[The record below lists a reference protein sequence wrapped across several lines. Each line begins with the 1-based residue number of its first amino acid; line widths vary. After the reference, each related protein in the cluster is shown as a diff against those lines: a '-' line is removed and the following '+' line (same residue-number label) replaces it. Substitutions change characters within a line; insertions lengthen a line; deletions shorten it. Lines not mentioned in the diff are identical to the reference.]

1 MLASGGR
8 LRVNGT
14 KKEGHVKGVIPE
26 SGRGGAGAEARG
38 PSEDMTGHFLGA
50 TGRPA
55 GAYSNGGAHVL
66 FTENTDAK
74 SFRGEQRRYEGEEG

>member
-1 MLASGGR
+1 M
-8 LRVNGT
+8 NGT
-14 KKEGHVKGVIPE
+14 KKEGHVKGAIPK

-55 GAYSNGGAHVL
+55 GARSSGGAHVL
-66 FTENTDAK
+66 STENADAK
-74 SFRGEQRRYEGEEG
+74 SFRGEQRRCEGEEG